1 MAAFA
6 GPRGTTV
13 LVRNHE
19 LTDDGHDVPGTRPY
33 DRGAPAGTIAVV
45 VDPNRRETDAYV
57 TSSGALRLCAG
68 GRTPWGTW
76 LACEETRSGDH
87 GYVFEVAW
95 QEPEARLARTPI
107 RPMGRFSHEA
117 VAIDPRTGVVYLT
130 EDDGPSFLYR
140 YLPRDRRW
148 RAGAL
153 QQGGRL
159 QALTAAG
166 PSRGAG
172 SARRPGTHWVDVDAD
187 DPRDAA
193 MRRDALRF
201 QRLEGCSYAGGAL
214 WFADTRGGVD
224 RLGQIFRY
232 TPANARLELFAEV
245 REANALE
252 RPDNI
257 VVTPWG
263 DLWCCEDGRGT
274 DQVVGITPGGAEYV
288 FARNHDSGDELAGAC
303 FAPDGRTF
311 FVNIQKPGM
320 TLAIWGAFPR
330 PPGARS
336 VQLAGAAPAARL
348 APELSPGLSESAARS
363 GLGVLEA
370 AALDR
375 LGIPVA
381 R

>member
-6 GPRGTTV
+6 GPRGATV

-19 LTDDGHDVPGTRPY
+19 LTDQGQAVPGTKPY

-76 LACEETRSGDH
+76 LACEETRSGNH
-87 GYVFEVAW
+87 GYVFEVSW
-95 QEPEARLARTPI
+95 QEPESRLARTPI
-107 RPMGRFSHEA
+107 RPLGRFSHEA
-117 VAIDPRTGVVYLT
+117 VAVDPRTGVLYLT

-140 YLPRDRRW
+140 YLPRDRR
-148 RAGAL
+148 RRPGAL

-159 QALTAAG
+159 QALAAVG
-166 PSRGAG
+166 PSRQAG
-172 SARRPGTHWVDVDAD
+172 SVRRLGTRWVDVDAA
-187 DPRDAA
+187 DPHDAA
-193 MRRDALRF
+193 VRRDALRF
-201 QRLEGCSYAGGAL
+201 QRLEGCSFAGGAL
-214 WFADTRGGVD
+214 WFSDTRGGAD
-224 RLGQIFRY
+224 ERGQIFRY
-232 TPANARLELFAEV
+232 TPAAGRLELFAEA

-252 RPDNI
+252 RPDNV

-274 DQVVGITPGGAEYV
+274 DQVVGITLGGAQYV
-288 FARNHDSGDELAGAC
+288 FARNHDGRDELAGGC

-320 TLAIWGAFPR
+320 TLAIWGPFPR
-330 PPGARS
+330 PQAARS
-336 VQLAGAAPAARL
+336 VQLAGATPAARL
-348 APELSPGLSESAARS
+348 APVVSPGLAESARRA
-363 GLGVLEA
+363 GLGLLEA

-375 LGIPVA
+375 LGIPVEA
-381 R
+381 